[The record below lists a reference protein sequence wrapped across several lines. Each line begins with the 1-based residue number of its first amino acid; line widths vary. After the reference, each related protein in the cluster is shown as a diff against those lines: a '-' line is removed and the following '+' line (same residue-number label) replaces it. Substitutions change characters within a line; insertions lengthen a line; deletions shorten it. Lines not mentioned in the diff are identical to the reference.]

1 MSPDRHPGE
10 NQGRTHRLPARLLV
24 WAVCAVFFFC
34 LFISLG
40 TWQVQ
45 RLIWKQALI
54 ERVNARIHATPEAAP
69 APSAPFDAATAEYK
83 PVALRGEF
91 DHSKQ
96 ALVQASTT
104 LGAGFWVLT
113 PLRTDAGWWV
123 WVNRG
128 FVPPPSQRGQ
138 QGINAPSGPQDL
150 QGLLRLTEPKGGFLR
165 SNDAAGDLWYSRDV
179 AALSAAR
186 QLPVGQVAPYFV
198 DAQANPTAKTVA
210 EASIAVAEVRALST
224 EISLAAGSTLFELAG
239 SQATLAE
246 HGLDRHWRNARVH
259 TLHDPVRWKY
269 HAVGNYYLNG
279 ENPPLRGTI

>member
-54 ERVNARIHATPEAAP
+54 ERVNARIHAPPEAAP

-186 QLPVGQVAPYFV
+186 QLPAGQVAPYFV
-198 DAQANPTAKTVA
+198 DAQANPTAKPGQWPVGGLTVVKFTNNHLA
-210 EASIAVAEVRALST
+210 YIFTWYALALMV
-224 EISLAAGSTLFELAG
+224 LAAFIYIWRHETRPPS
-239 SQATLAE
+239 
-246 HGLDRHWRNARVH
+246 HDLD
-259 TLHDPVRWKY
+259 
-269 HAVGNYYLNG
+269 
-279 ENPPLRGTI
+279 